1 MIYHYKYTYDVGC
14 WGLHVI
20 LIDELNKLHKK
31 LEKDI
36 DIVLHYG
43 VEGNHNPNG
52 YHPKGMA
59 FDLHFEK
66 LGEVIRMQEMY
77 AFLLEHWQ
85 GGIGIY
91 PHWHQPGFH
100 LDVGPAGR
108 VWYKNAGGE
117 YVGISEHLEKFI
129 NV

>member
-1 MIYHYKYTYDVGC
+1 MIYHNKYTYDVGC
-14 WGLHVI
+14 WDLHVI

-31 LEKDI
+31 LEKDT
-36 DIVLHYG
+36 DIVLHFG
-43 VEGNHNPNG
+43 VEGEHNPNS

-59 FDLHFEK
+59 LDLHFEK
-66 LGEVIRMQEMY
+66 LGEVIQTQAMY
-77 AFLLEHWQ
+77 MFLIKNWQ

-91 PHWHQPGFH
+91 PHWHYQGFH

-108 VWYKNAGGE
+108 IWYKNANNE
-117 YVGISEHLEKFI
+117 YVGISEYLEKFI